1 MKVLLY
7 TEGLKKVGKSGLGKA
22 VQHQINALEENH
34 IEYSLDPKYLNSAY
48 CLTAVV
54 ENWIVLTKME
64 KMTQN
69 CLKKQKKW
77 EKRLYTMHI
86 LPKKIL

>member
-34 IEYSLDPKYLNSAY
+34 IEYSLDPKDLKECDIVHINWYLLKSYFLAKKAKKNF
-48 CLTAVV
+48 
-54 ENWIVLTKME
+54 KQE
-64 KMTQN
+64 KN
-69 CLKKQKKW
+69 
-77 EKRLYTMHI
+77 
-86 LPKKIL
+86 LPI